1 MSFSGRVSRESHLGG
16 LLIDFEGKP
25 PRLGARIRI
34 SGGKIIGRVDTVLGP
49 VGSALIHIH
58 PLYNGIDARASVGSP
73 VEIAPRD
80 NSHQGRPRGRHS
92 SGNFRERGGP
102 RKGSSRDNGG
112 RTFRDNKGVGRGN
125 RGSGGKGG
133 RTFRDN
139 KGVGRG
145 DRGSGGKG
153 GRTFRDNKGVGRGD
167 RGPNQ
172 PRRGPKGENR
182 SSNNSR
188 RRRDSGKSGRGR
200 RR

>member
-1 MSFSGRVSRESHLGG
+1 MSFSGRVSRESHLRG
-16 LLIDFEGKP
+16 LLVDFEGKP

-102 RKGSSRDNGG
+102 RKGSSRDKGG
-112 RTFRDNKGVGRGN
+112 RTFRDNKGTGHGG

-139 KGVGRG
+139 KGTGH
-145 DRGSGGKG
+145 GG
-153 GRTFRDNKGVGRGD
+153 

-188 RRRDSGKSGRGR
+188 RRRDSGKSGRGKR
-200 RR
+200 R